1 MKKKIEDKMN
11 EDVLLREV
19 IEEVKNEQ
27 LQQFWNKYGLYII
40 IGVAFILTATISFE
54 SLKNWQIKK
63 QQELSNAY
71 SVALS
76 LQNQGRLDESLD
88 IYATLSDKAAGIYAD
103 IARLQIANIYMEQG
117 KSENALDVFQALI
130 DNKKTIP
137 QMKTIAILKLA
148 SYKLNNNA
156 PAEEV
161 TSLLEHVLSDT
172 EGSEIAREL
181 SAMLFIR
188 EQDIIN
194 AKAEY
199 QKIINSDNASDALK
213 SRATDMINL
222 LDSAN

>member
-88 IYATLSDKAAGIYAD
+88 IYTTLSDKAAGIYAD

-117 KSENALDVFQALI
+117 KSENAFDVFQALI

-161 TSLLEHVLSDT
+161 TSLLEPVLSDT

-188 EQDIIN
+188 EQDIIK